1 MKPVVITNAS
11 GVRYLRR
18 SGEAM
23 ARMTNNDAVVPVIA
37 ERLDIRTSR
46 PDEDKRKS

>member
-23 ARMTNNDAVVPVIA
+23 VKMINNDAAVTAIA
-37 ERLDIRTSR
+37 ERLDARTSC